1 VGKAEL
7 THQAICLLSLK
18 FASILTVYLMTA
30 STVSFVNT
38 VSMTTHSPCSKA
50 HTSSPCQ
57 IYGQMSAGF
66 GIRSLVTQFYPLSML
81 MYFLLFNPLLMKFDE
96 AFSSLRLNT
105 EAKKVVVIVYANDW
119 NITLTYPTDIP
130 LLHNIL

>member
-1 VGKAEL
+1 
-7 THQAICLLSLK
+7 
-18 FASILTVYLMTA
+18 
-30 STVSFVNT
+30 
-38 VSMTTHSPCSKA
+38 
-50 HTSSPCQ
+50 
-57 IYGQMSAGF
+57 MSAGF
-66 GIRSLVTQFYPLSML
+66 GIRSLVTQIYPLSML

-119 NITLTYPTDIP
+119 NITLTDPTDIP

>member
-1 VGKAEL
+1 
-7 THQAICLLSLK
+7 
-18 FASILTVYLMTA
+18 
-30 STVSFVNT
+30 
-38 VSMTTHSPCSKA
+38 
-50 HTSSPCQ
+50 
-57 IYGQMSAGF
+57 MSAGF